1 MKQALIACRTGM
13 GSSMMLKIK
22 VNQVVRA
29 NKFPLDIQHSTLDD
43 VKSFKGDLVITMAD
57 VADEIRGQVPYVIGI
72 KNLMDKQ
79 EIEEKLK
86 QFFAEYNEE

>member
-57 VADEIRGQVPYVIGI
+57 VADEIHGQVPYVIGI

>member
-1 MKQALIACRTGM
+1 M